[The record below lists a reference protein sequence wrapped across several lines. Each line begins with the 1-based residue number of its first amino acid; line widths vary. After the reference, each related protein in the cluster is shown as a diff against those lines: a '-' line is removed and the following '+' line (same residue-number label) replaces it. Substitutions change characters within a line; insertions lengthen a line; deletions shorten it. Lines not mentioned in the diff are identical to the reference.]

1 MENRE
6 LWLNSLSD
14 DEVQNIN
21 PWDILTQPKATGYR
35 CPEHN
40 SSC

>member
-21 PWDILTQPKATGYR
+21 PWDILTQPKAADFGA
-35 CPEHN
+35 P
-40 SSC
+40 